1 MQITSSEQTPKKDG
15 KLIRSGVWFFYS
27 MVLWSILVIPVIV
40 AFFYMF
46 DVASKLP
53 GNGTPEMSVAIGLIV
68 GILISLGIS
77 YFYSRA
83 AIKNVE

>member
-1 MQITSSEQTPKKDG
+1 MQTKSSEQAPKKDG

-27 MVLWSILVIPVIV
+27 MLLWSILIIPVVV
-40 AFFYMF
+40 AFFFMF
-46 DVASKLP
+46 DVAPKLLE
-53 GNGTPEMSVAIGLIV
+53 NGTPEWSVSLGLIV

>member
-1 MQITSSEQTPKKDG
+1 MQKKSSEQTPKKDG

-27 MVLWSILVIPVIV
+27 MILWSILVIPVVV

-46 DVASKLP
+46 DLAPKLLDK
-53 GNGTPEMSVAIGLIV
+53 GTPELSVTFGLIV
-68 GILISLGIS
+68 GILISLGIA

-83 AIKNVE
+83 AMKNVE